1 MTKSY
6 NLSRCFV
13 TLFLLLLSAFNCSA
27 VDWLCFT
34 AEKAGSTIWFENEGD
49 NNPSIQYSF
58 DGDSWSDWNE
68 KTIITLENTGDKV
81 YVRGDNSKGFS
92 FNAKKYTHFGMKGN
106 ISSSGSVMSLIDPN
120 ESSTE
125 IPNSGCFFKLFSDCK
140 SLTQS
145 PKLPATTLKD
155 SCYYSLFENCENL
168 ATVPELPAMTM
179 AKYCYSGMFSGC
191 LNLTKA
197 PELPS
202 LTLAQNCY
210 SSMFTDCKNLEVAPE
225 LPATKLDEYCY
236 STMFTAC
243 EKLKKAPDLPAK
255 KLVDFCYFFMFE
267 RCSGLESAEISATE
281 LGPKSCIAMFMGCS
295 NMNYI
300 KIDVMTLDNDMSATD
315 SWVMGVTGEGIIEF
329 PCGSKYN
336 KYGDSDAPKNFT
348 IKASPIVIFQNPDK
362 EELWRDTIGCDV
374 VPQYPFEEKGEPF
387 YKDGL
392 IFKGWDVKPH
402 VHETPDTYYYTAVY
416 GEEDIDLDKI
426 LCFTAL
432 DANSN
437 ISYGCMNLNCPEIE
451 YSLDSGKTW
460 KILKEFEKIEF
471 QNEGDKV
478 YVKGNNP
485 NGLSKSKDEYT
496 YFTMNYRFAASGS
509 VMSLLDGKGEST
521 VIPCDYCFTNLF
533 NKCLLVQAPELPAT
547 ELTKGC
553 YSGMFSSCASLQK
566 APELPAETIKDESYS
581 AMFSGCINL
590 TETPELRA
598 TTLGEHCYM
607 GMFVGCGNLTKAHD
621 LPAMKLETGCYE
633 YMFTSCQSLKTPP
646 ALPATELADSCYN
659 YMFLTCTSLTKA
671 PLLPATT
678 LKKSCYDHMF
688 TACINLEEVPDLGAT
703 VAAENSCDGMFIS
716 CNNLKKAP
724 ALPAT
729 TLDDNC
735 YHLMFAGCVNLT
747 EAPELPATVM
757 KDSCYFSMFAS
768 CISLD
773 KAPVLPAKELAKGCY
788 MEMFTE
794 CRKLNYIKVGITT
807 LDNEFNA
814 TENWVDG
821 IDGPGT
827 FIFPCGSKYDKHGVS
842 EVPDNFKIISSP
854 IAIFQNPDSTV
865 LYSDTINCGDIPSYE
880 RCDTCKTPYYGDS
893 LVFLKWD
900 KELDILDDPD
910 IYYYTAVYEKKR
922 EKPNL
927 DKILCF
933 TAEEAGSTISYIN
946 TIENPEQIDVQ
957 YSIDEGESWHKID
970 QYENITLEKIG
981 DKVYF
986 RGNNPKGLTIGQDEH
1001 VFQFEMEGKIAAS
1014 GSIMSLIDGVGET
1027 TVIPSNHCFEFLF
1040 LGCDALTQAPE
1051 LTATVLTE
1059 SCYHRMFEGCSS
1071 LTKAPDL
1078 PAKDLARYCYIMMFD
1093 ECTSLTQAPELPA
1106 TKLADGCY
1114 MGMFGGCTS
1123 LTQAPVLPATE
1134 LAEDCYSYM
1143 FARCTSLINVP
1154 ELPATNL
1161 TVGCYD
1167 DMFGGCTSLTQAP
1180 ELPATKL
1187 AAGCYYGMF
1196 EGCSSLTKAPE
1207 LPAKELVF
1215 SCYKNMF
1222 SECSKLDTIKVG
1234 VMSLDNDF
1242 VATENWV
1249 DGIDGPG
1256 VFIFPCGSKYDKHG
1270 VSEVPDNF
1278 KIISSPIVVFLNS
1291 DSTELQRDT
1300 IGCDVV
1306 PEYRGETP
1314 FYKEGYKFIGW
1325 DVEPHV
1331 HETPGIYYYT
1341 AMYEED
1347 STSVDGN
1354 WLCFTAEKAGSK
1366 IWYNNYNNTPDVQYS
1381 IDEGKT
1387 WNQLGHREKIIL
1399 ENIGD
1404 KVYIKGYNQE
1414 GFSHGSDKY
1423 TKFLMYGQ
1431 IAASGNIMSLID
1443 GVGETTRIP
1452 CDSCFYNL
1460 FASCESMTKA
1470 PELPATQLT
1479 KGCYLHMFSSCK
1491 NLKEAPELP
1500 ATELEPD
1507 CYSLMF
1513 FNCGSLEYIPDL
1525 AATKIAERCC
1535 ISMFTSC
1542 KKLKKAPELPAT
1554 EMASSCYAHMF
1565 LGCESLETPP
1575 ELPATKLA
1583 SSCYLEMFGGC
1594 TNLKEAPELPA
1605 TELES
1610 ECYASMFSSCISIKT
1625 PPALPATKIAYGCY
1639 SGMFYNCAS
1648 LNDIPE
1654 LPATEMER
1662 FCYSSMFAYCKNITN
1677 VPKLQSTQL
1686 APFCYN
1692 NMFNGCKK
1700 ITETPELPAKVLA
1713 KECYANMFEG
1723 CTSLTYAHDLP
1734 AQTLANRC
1742 YSYMFK
1748 DCSSLTKAPELPATD
1763 LVDSCYFWMFKGCN
1777 NLNYIKVGVMSLDNE
1792 FYATENWVSGIDGP
1806 GVFVFPCGSTYDK
1819 HGNSEVPTLFEI
1831 TSNKY
1836 AIGLS
1841 TSACDSFV
1849 YNGVTYHES
1858 KEWNDTLSTSYGCD
1872 SIVSYKIIINNS
1884 IETEMNIN
1892 KEDSFIWNDI
1902 TYTDD
1907 ATWVDSFQTVFG
1919 CDSVVRYNLTIIKKE
1934 KKDLNLTVDDEFVL
1948 ILPGGTEKIGYELTG
1963 GIGSQY
1969 EVRYKGKLICSGDVS
1984 NDSTVDLTCS
1994 KNMEPGEYIAT
2005 MEMCDDEG
2013 NCAKEDFTFNV
2024 MLPDDKEKSYY
2035 VKVWNDVVIC
2045 RNGDGQF
2052 VSYQWYKDRNKCE
2065 DANLQYFNDKSLL
2078 GGEYMVHVTD
2088 KDGKS
2093 YFIEPIQYEAELAR
2107 YGISANPNIVE
2118 KSAEF
2123 TVSVTGVSDDD
2134 LTNARI
2140 VVYRADG
2147 IVEKI
2152 LNNVEANTT
2161 MRLGSGEYIIVL
2173 TVNDGKNANCKVLVR

>member
-92 FNAKKYTHFGMKGN
+92 FNAKKYTHFGMKGK

-140 SLTQS
+140 SLTQA

-910 IYYYTAVYEKKR
+910 IYYYTAVYEKKG

-1093 ECTSLTQAPELPA
+1093 E
-1106 TKLADGCY
+1106 
-1114 MGMFGGCTS
+1114 
-1123 LTQAPVLPATE
+1123 
-1134 LAEDCYSYM
+1134 
-1143 FARCTSLINVP
+1143 
-1154 ELPATNL
+1154 
-1161 TVGCYD
+1161 
-1167 DMFGGCTSLTQAP
+1167 CTSLTQAP

-1507 CYSLMF
+1507 CYSHMF
-1513 FNCGSLEYIPDL
+1513 FNCESLEYIPDL

-1542 KKLKKAPELPAT
+1542 KKLKKAPKLPAT
-1554 EMASSCYAHMF
+1554 EMALSCYAHMF

-1583 SSCYLEMFGGC
+1583 ESCYLEMFGGC

-1639 SGMFYNCAS
+1639 SHMFYNCAS

-1686 APFCYN
+1686 APFCYDH
-1692 NMFNGCKK
+1692 MFNGCKK

-1713 KECYANMFEG
+1713 KECYANMFEE

-2173 TVNDGKNANCKVLVR
+2173 TVMDGNNANCIVLV

>member
-1 MTKSY
+1 
-6 NLSRCFV
+6 
-13 TLFLLLLSAFNCSA
+13 
-27 VDWLCFT
+27 
-34 AEKAGSTIWFENEGD
+34 
-49 NNPSIQYSF
+49 
-58 DGDSWSDWNE
+58 
-68 KTIITLENTGDKV
+68 
-81 YVRGDNSKGFS
+81 
-92 FNAKKYTHFGMKGN
+92 
-106 ISSSGSVMSLIDPN
+106 
-120 ESSTE
+120 
-125 IPNSGCFFKLFSDCK
+125 
-140 SLTQS
+140 
-145 PKLPATTLKD
+145 
-155 SCYYSLFENCENL
+155 
-168 ATVPELPAMTM
+168 MTM

-451 YSLDSGKTW
+451 YTLDSGKTW

-478 YVKGNNP
+478 YVRGNNP
-485 NGLSKSKDEYT
+485 NGLSKSIDEYT

-598 TTLGEHCYM
+598 TTLGKHCYM

-768 CISLD
+768 CINLD

-807 LDNEFNA
+807 LDNEINA

-865 LYSDTINCGDIPSYE
+865 LYSDTIDCGDWPSYE
-880 RCDTCKTPYYGDS
+880 RCITCKTPYYGDS

-910 IYYYTAVYEKKR
+910 IYYYTAVYEKKE
-922 EKPNL
+922 EKTNL
-927 DKILCF
+927 DKILRF
-933 TAEEAGSTISYIN
+933 IAEAAGSEIFYPTNSGIIKE
-946 TIENPEQIDVQ
+946 ENYPDVQ
-957 YSIDEGESWHKID
+957 YSIDGGESWHKLAPG
-970 QYENITLEKIG
+970 QKITLKNVG
-981 DKVYF
+981 DIVYLK
-986 RGNNPKGLTIGQDEH
+986 GYNPNGFDQTMSNGGPRLKFEINGL
-1001 VFQFEMEGKIAAS
+1001 VSAN
-1014 GSIMSLIDGVGET
+1014 GSVMSLIDGKGET
-1027 TVIPSNHCFEFLF
+1027 TVIPCNNCFSWMFVD
-1040 LGCDALTQAPE
+1040 CDLTNAPI
-1051 LTATVLTE
+1051 LPATSLTE
-1059 SCYHRMFEGCSS
+1059 QCYLEMFRGCQYLKEAPGLPATTLAYNCYGQMFADCSS
-1071 LTKAPDL
+1071 LT
-1078 PAKDLARYCYIMMFD
+1078 I
-1093 ECTSLTQAPELPA
+1093 APELPA
-1106 TKLADGCY
+1106 TELKELCYDEMFMGCEN
-1114 MGMFGGCTS
+1114 
-1123 LTQAPVLPATE
+1123 LTQAPKLHATE
-1134 LAEDCYSYM
+1134 LAESCYAGM
-1143 FARCTSLINVP
+1143 FIRCTSLKEAPKLPAIKLADNCYTYMFFQCENLTKCP
-1154 ELPATNL
+1154 ELPATQLVN
-1161 TVGCYD
+1161 GCYR
-1167 DMFGGCTSLTQAP
+1167 
-1180 ELPATKL
+1180 
-1187 AAGCYYGMF
+1187 
-1196 EGCSSLTKAPE
+1196 
-1207 LPAKELVF
+1207 
-1215 SCYKNMF
+1215 NMF

-1242 VATENWV
+1242 AATENWV

-1256 VFIFPCGSKYDKHG
+1256 VFIFPCGSQYDKHG
-1270 VSEVPDNF
+1270 VSEVPDKF
-1278 KIISSPIVVFLNS
+1278 IIIASPIVVFQNP

-1341 AMYEED
+1341 AVYEEETD
-1347 STSVDGN
+1347 TTSADNN
-1354 WLCFTAEKAGSK
+1354 WLCFTAEKDESK
-1366 IWYNNYNNTPDVQYS
+1366 IWYNNQDNTPDVQYS

-1387 WNQLGHREKIIL
+1387 WNIMEPVKSVVLNK
-1399 ENIGD
+1399 GD
-1404 KVYIKGYNQE
+1404 KIYFKGNNPN
-1414 GFSHGSDKY
+1414 GFSHGESEY
-1423 TKFLMYGQ
+1423 TNFYMAGKL
-1431 IAASGNIMSLID
+1431 AASGSVMSLID
-1443 GVGETTRIP
+1443 GKGTSKEIP
-1452 CDSCFYNL
+1452 CDNCFYSLFSGCYPLTEAPELPAEKITKGCYKGMFNSCINL
-1460 FASCESMTKA
+1460 RKASQLPAKVMKESCYFCMFAGCSSLETAPALPSTELADSCYSNMFRTCTKLREA
-1470 PELPATQLT
+1470 PELPATKLEKYCYDYMFAGCNFAT
-1479 KGCYLHMFSSCK
+1479 PPALPAKKLAEGCYISMFTSCK
-1491 NLKEAPELP
+1491 IKEAPELP
-1500 ATELEPD
+1500 ATELEKY
-1507 CYSLMF
+1507 CYCNMF
-1513 FNCGSLEYIPDL
+1513 SYCTLLETPPALPAKKMAENCYN
-1525 AATKIAERCC
+1525 
-1535 ISMFTSC
+1535 SMFSGCSNLMTAPELPAMELAPMCYTYMFNNCS
-1542 KKLKKAPELPAT
+1542 KLEKAPELPAK
-1554 EMASSCYAHMF
+1554 ELVEYCYADMF
-1565 LGCESLETPP
+1565 SRCR
-1575 ELPATKLA
+1575 
-1583 SSCYLEMFGGC
+1583 
-1594 TNLKEAPELPA
+1594 NLK
-1605 TELES
+1605 
-1610 ECYASMFSSCISIKT
+1610 
-1625 PPALPATKIAYGCY
+1625 
-1639 SGMFYNCAS
+1639 
-1648 LNDIPE
+1648 
-1654 LPATEMER
+1654 
-1662 FCYSSMFAYCKNITN
+1662 
-1677 VPKLQSTQL
+1677 
-1686 APFCYN
+1686 
-1692 NMFNGCKK
+1692 
-1700 ITETPELPAKVLA
+1700 
-1713 KECYANMFEG
+1713 
-1723 CTSLTYAHDLP
+1723 
-1734 AQTLANRC
+1734 
-1742 YSYMFK
+1742 
-1748 DCSSLTKAPELPATD
+1748 
-1763 LVDSCYFWMFKGCN
+1763 
-1777 NLNYIKVGVMSLDNE
+1777 YIKVGVMTLDNE
-1792 FYATENWVSGIDGP
+1792 FDATINWVEGIEGA
-1806 GVFVFPCGSTYDK
+1806 GVFIFQCGSTYDK
-1819 HGNSEVPTLFEI
+1819 HGKSEVPTHFEI
-1831 TSNKY
+1831 ISNKY
-1836 AIGLS
+1836 SIGLS

-1872 SIVSYKIIINNS
+1872 SIVSHKIIIHNS

-1934 KKDLNLTVDDEFVL
+1934 KKNLNLTVDDEFVL
-1948 ILPGGTEKIGYELTG
+1948 ILPGSTEKIGYELTG
-1963 GIGSQY
+1963 GIGYQY

-1994 KNMEPGEYIAT
+1994 KNMEPGEYVAT

-2052 VSYQWYKDRNKCE
+2052 VSYQWYKDKNKCD

-2093 YFIEPIQYEAELAR
+2093 YFIEPIQYEAELAK
-2107 YGISANPNIVE
+2107 YGITANPNIVE